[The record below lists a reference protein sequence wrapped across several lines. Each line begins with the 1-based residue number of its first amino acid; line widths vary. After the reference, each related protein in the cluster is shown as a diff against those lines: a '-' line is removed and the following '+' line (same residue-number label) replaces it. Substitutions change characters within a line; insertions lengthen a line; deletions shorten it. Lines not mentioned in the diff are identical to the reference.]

1 MKSGA
6 CERAR
11 YQSCSEKRA
20 SLAQTPAPAHAQHF
34 TPIGLAQRMMGEA
47 VKRVRPTSQPIDPPR
62 ERQRKVGNVHDDFG
76 ASFTA
81 VP

>member
-1 MKSGA
+1 MNSGA
-6 CERAR
+6 RKRAR
-11 YQSCSEKRA
+11 DQSCSEKRA
-20 SLAQTPAPAHAQHF
+20 SLAQTPAPAHAEHF
-34 TPIGLAQRMMGEA
+34 SAIRLAKRMVGEA
-47 VKRVRPTSQPIDPPR
+47 VKRVRPTSQTIDPPH